1 MLHDL
6 AEINRRI
13 GVTDLMLWVLEDN
26 YGAQSAYEALG
37 FEATGER
44 QYLPAV
50 RRIERHL
57 RLKISYLLDS

>member
-1 MLHDL
+1 MLHNL
-6 AEINRRI
+6 AEINRRM

-44 QYLPAV
+44 QYLRAV
-50 RRIERHL
+50 GRTERHL
-57 RLKISYLLDS
+57 RLKLATY